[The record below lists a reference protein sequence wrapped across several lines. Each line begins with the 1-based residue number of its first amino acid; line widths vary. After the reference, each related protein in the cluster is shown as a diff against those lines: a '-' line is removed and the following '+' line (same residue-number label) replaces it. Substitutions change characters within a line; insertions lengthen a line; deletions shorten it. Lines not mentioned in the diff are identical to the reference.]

1 MSYIPSHTPLLSDA
15 QRLQDGGIRHGK
27 RCSQGKPHRGLPKFR
42 ILANF
47 YVNSR
52 NFISITLLI
61 LFLPCLARFGQ
72 VPLISHDF
80 FLLDNFLLIFYHI
93 GRGVSRTRN
102 HKSPLEASAN
112 RHRSAST
119 PGMMNSII
127 CSPRFHT
134 YTTGSHTH
142 NHLWLLSACKFCR
155 YILQD
160 HIRAPESWRCSQRH
174 ICGCRP
180 DRVLFPPRRRF
191 AESAASSQP
200 VPRQSGSAMQTCRFI
215 SSVNSTFM
223 GSVPPL
229 SGR

>member
-1 MSYIPSHTPLLSDA
+1 MIFFLPFLALFTVFPFSSA
-15 QRLQDGGIRHGK
+15 FIRH
-27 RCSQGKPHRGLPKFR
+27 
-42 ILANF
+42 A
-47 YVNSR
+47 
-52 NFISITLLI
+52 
-61 LFLPCLARFGQ
+61 
-72 VPLISHDF
+72 F

-142 NHLWLLSACKFCR
+142 DHLWLLSACKFRR

-160 HIRAPESWRCSQRH
+160 YTRAPESWRCSQRQ
-174 ICGCRP
+174 ICGCRH
-180 DRVLFPPRRRF
+180 DRVFFLPIVDFQRMQLHRNLYCVNQDPQCKRAASFPP
-191 AESAASSQP
+191 
-200 VPRQSGSAMQTCRFI
+200 
-215 SSVNSTFM
+215 
-223 GSVPPL
+223 
-229 SGR
+229 